1 MIDEVKYKGFTA
13 AGSDYDC
20 GDGELAAVMGL
31 LPDNVSAGGNVSLS
45 AIQRA
50 KTVLKLGSKDCTVL
64 YVHRGDKYTN
74 YIVVDTSGSAVPGDS
89 ILASKANLYR
99 KCRLYWSVNGK
110 DLRELCDLKGD
121 GLYRVSAVGNTLML
135 LTTSGVQYMLWEQEK
150 STYKTLGSEIPDIS
164 LRFGLQGELKQS
176 DKLDVSV
183 VNFDKG
189 VSKSE
194 WGGVFEK
201 RLNGKSTLRLK
212 IRDSEKKEITDYV
225 LGYVNKFIAEN
236 YEKNGKFIYP
246 FFVRYAYR
254 LYDGSLTKHSAP
266 ILMMPSTDCSPI
278 CMEEGMHFYKDG
290 DNVFYST
297 VKINYRVI
305 GMVCDL
311 DYVVTDN
318 AAAIGSLGNWKDIV
332 KSVDIYVSSPIYTY
346 KQSGDIEYLNI
357 MPLSSSEIKSTKS
370 VCRLK
375 DVQAE
380 GKYSDW
386 NWLDAYR
393 KAFSED
399 DISLHV
405 DFGFKAFIEI
415 PKTSFKSVIENVNT
429 CRDFYLIKSINIE
442 ELASGAR
449 KKIDIDEYFL
459 KALVNRQTMA
469 DDYDSHDRLTAK
481 YSFVYNQRLNLA
493 GLSKKLFGGFNP
505 SAVNTAVN
513 SDGIEAAEQKMSKVR
528 AYVYVKQGGRNIVV
542 ESDTKDMFCNVPI
555 YYFYYPNANA
565 YRAIIRVQGG
575 WEFGEWNASKERYFE
590 LPLESHVGL
599 NGAFWFGNFKRLGEM
614 TELDTEV
621 FDAANIPIVSS
632 SENRTVG
639 MENKIYASKVNNPF
653 VFPVLGITT
662 VGVGEVYGVSTAAK
676 ALSEGQFGQFP
687 LYAFTSDGVWALEV
701 ASNGAYSARQPIT
714 RDVCVDKDSITQIDS
729 AVLFA
734 TARGIMMLSG
744 SQSTCISDVLE
755 SEDAFSLAALRFG
768 AEIIKLAGLSD
779 RHFDYIPF
787 RQYIQD
793 SGMVFDYAHQR
804 IVLYNPT
811 KAYAYVYSLRT
822 KMWGMMENTIV
833 HGVNSY
839 PQALVMCNDGS
850 LVDLSEY
857 EEARETK
864 VLFVT
869 RPLKFGAP
877 DVLKTVESVI
887 QRGHFNDGSIKMV
900 LYGSKDLDYWNVVW
914 SSENHYLRGFSGS
927 PYKYFRIVGFG
938 SLASSQSL
946 SNASVSLRGRFAN
959 QLR

>member
-20 GDGELAAVMGL
+20 SDGELAAVMGL
-31 LPDNVSAGGNVSLS
+31 LPDHVSAGGNVSLS
-45 AIQRA
+45 AIQKA

-74 YIVVDTSGSAVPGDS
+74 YIVVDTSGSAVPGGS

-110 DLRELCDLKGD
+110 DLHELYDLKGD

-357 MPLSSSEIKSTKS
+357 TPLSSSEIKSTKS

-429 CRDFYLIKSINIE
+429 CRDFYLLKSINIE
-442 ELASGAR
+442 ELTSGVR
-449 KKIDIDEYFL
+449 KKIDVDEYFL

-599 NGAFWFGNFKRLGEM
+599 NGAFWFGNFKRLGDM

-768 AEIIKLAGLSD
+768 AEIIKLAGLLD
-779 RHFDYIPF
+779 KHFDYIPF

-793 SGMVFDYAHQR
+793 SGMVFDYARQR

-857 EEARETK
+857 DEAGESK

-900 LYGSKDLDYWNVVW
+900 LYGSKDLDHWSVVW

>member
-1 MIDEVKYKGFTA
+1 
-13 AGSDYDC
+13 
-20 GDGELAAVMGL
+20 
-31 LPDNVSAGGNVSLS
+31 
-45 AIQRA
+45 
-50 KTVLKLGSKDCTVL
+50 
-64 YVHRGDKYTN
+64 
-74 YIVVDTSGSAVPGDS
+74 
-89 ILASKANLYR
+89 
-99 KCRLYWSVNGK
+99 
-110 DLRELCDLKGD
+110 
-121 GLYRVSAVGNTLML
+121 
-135 LTTSGVQYMLWEQEK
+135 
-150 STYKTLGSEIPDIS
+150 
-164 LRFGLQGELKQS
+164 
-176 DKLDVSV
+176 
-183 VNFDKG
+183 
-189 VSKSE
+189 
-194 WGGVFEK
+194 
-201 RLNGKSTLRLK
+201 
-212 IRDSEKKEITDYV
+212 
-225 LGYVNKFIAEN
+225 
-236 YEKNGKFIYP
+236 
-246 FFVRYAYR
+246 
-254 LYDGSLTKHSAP
+254 
-266 ILMMPSTDCSPI
+266 
-278 CMEEGMHFYKDG
+278 
-290 DNVFYST
+290 
-297 VKINYRVI
+297 
-305 GMVCDL
+305 
-311 DYVVTDN
+311 
-318 AAAIGSLGNWKDIV
+318 
-332 KSVDIYVSSPIYTY
+332 
-346 KQSGDIEYLNI
+346 
-357 MPLSSSEIKSTKS
+357 
-370 VCRLK
+370 
-375 DVQAE
+375 
-380 GKYSDW
+380 
-386 NWLDAYR
+386 
-393 KAFSED
+393 
-399 DISLHV
+399 
-405 DFGFKAFIEI
+405 
-415 PKTSFKSVIENVNT
+415 
-429 CRDFYLIKSINIE
+429 
-442 ELASGAR
+442 
-449 KKIDIDEYFL
+449 
-459 KALVNRQTMA
+459 
-469 DDYDSHDRLTAK
+469 
-481 YSFVYNQRLNLA
+481 
-493 GLSKKLFGGFNP
+493 
-505 SAVNTAVN
+505 
-513 SDGIEAAEQKMSKVR
+513 
-528 AYVYVKQGGRNIVV
+528 
-542 ESDTKDMFCNVPI
+542 
-555 YYFYYPNANA
+555 
-565 YRAIIRVQGG
+565 
-575 WEFGEWNASKERYFE
+575 
-590 LPLESHVGL
+590 
-599 NGAFWFGNFKRLGEM
+599 M

-768 AEIIKLAGLSD
+768 AEIIKLAGLLD
-779 RHFDYIPF
+779 KHFDYIPF

-793 SGMVFDYAHQR
+793 SGMVFDYARQR

-900 LYGSKDLDYWNVVW
+900 LYGSKDLDHWSVVW

>member
-278 CMEEGMHFYKDG
+278 CMEEGVHFYKDG

-429 CRDFYLIKSINIE
+429 CRDFYLLKSINIE
-442 ELASGAR
+442 ELTSGVR

-481 YSFVYNQRLNLA
+481 YSFVYNQCLNLA

-768 AEIIKLAGLSD
+768 AEIIKLAGLLD
-779 RHFDYIPF
+779 KHFDYIPF

-793 SGMVFDYAHQR
+793 SGMVFDYARQR

-857 EEARETK
+857 DEARETK

-887 QRGHFNDGSIKMV
+887 QRGHFNDGSIKLV
-900 LYGSKDLDYWNVVW
+900 LYGSKDLDHWSVVW

>member
-1 MIDEVKYKGFTA
+1 MIDDVKYKGFTA
-13 AGSDYDC
+13 TGSDYDC
-20 GDGELAAVMGL
+20 SDGELAAVMGL
-31 LPDNVSAGGNVSLS
+31 LPDHVSAGGNVSLS
-45 AIQRA
+45 AIQKA

-74 YIVVDTSGSAVPGDS
+74 YIVVDTSGSAVPGGS

-110 DLRELCDLKGD
+110 DLHELCDLKGD

-254 LYDGSLTKHSAP
+254 LYDGSQTKHSAP

-357 MPLSSSEIKSTKS
+357 TPLSSSEIKGTKS

-429 CRDFYLIKSINIE
+429 CRDFYLLKSINIE
-442 ELASGAR
+442 ELTSGVR

-513 SDGIEAAEQKMSKVR
+513 SDGIEVAEQKMSKVR

-768 AEIIKLAGLSD
+768 AEIIKLAGLLD
-779 RHFDYIPF
+779 KHFDYIPF

-793 SGMVFDYAHQR
+793 SGMVFDYARQR

-900 LYGSKDLDYWNVVW
+900 LYGSKDLDHWSVVW

>member
-20 GDGELAAVMGL
+20 SDGELAAVMGL
-31 LPDNVSAGGNVSLS
+31 LPDHVSAGGNVSLS
-45 AIQRA
+45 AIQKA

-74 YIVVDTSGSAVPGDS
+74 YIVVDTSGSAVPGGS

-110 DLRELCDLKGD
+110 DLHELYDLKGD

-429 CRDFYLIKSINIE
+429 CRDFYLLKSINIE
-442 ELASGAR
+442 ELTSGVR

-779 RHFDYIPF
+779 KHFDYIPF

-839 PQALVMCNDGS
+839 PQALIMCNDGS

-900 LYGSKDLDYWNVVW
+900 LYGSKDLDHWSVVW

>member
-31 LPDNVSAGGNVSLS
+31 LPDNVSAGGNISLS
-45 AIQRA
+45 GIQEA
-50 KTVLKLGSKDCTVL
+50 KTVLKLGSKDSTVL

-74 YIVVDTSGSAVPGDS
+74 YIIVDVGYNAASNGSIV
-89 ILASKANLYR
+89 ASKSNLYR
-99 KCRLYWSVNGK
+99 GGHLYWSVNGT
-110 DLRELCDLKGD
+110 DIHELYDLKD
-121 GLYRVSAVGNTLML
+121 NGLYRISSVGNTLIL
-135 LTTSGVQYMLWEQEK
+135 LTTSGVQYLLWENERNA
-150 STYKTLGSEIPDIS
+150 YKILGSEIPDVS
-164 LRFGLQGELKQS
+164 LLFGLQGELKQS
-176 DKLDVSV
+176 DKLDVSI

-189 VSKSE
+189 VSKAE
-194 WGGVFEK
+194 WGGFLND

-236 YEKNGKFIYP
+236 YERNGKFIYP

-266 ILMMPSTDCSPI
+266 ILMIPSTECSPI
-278 CMEEGMHFYKDG
+278 CMEEGMNFYKAG
-290 DNVFYST
+290 DKVFFST
-297 VKINYRVI
+297 TQINYSVF

-311 DYVVTDN
+311 DYIVTDDTGV
-318 AAAIGSLGNWKDIV
+318 IEKLKVWKDIV
-332 KSVDIYVSSPIYTY
+332 KSVDVYISAPIYTY

-357 MPLSSSEIKSTKS
+357 TPVLSSDMTTVKS
-370 VCRLK
+370 VCNLK
-375 DVQAE
+375 EVQAE

-386 NWLDAYR
+386 SWITAY
-393 KAFSED
+393 KKKFNVSDGAQYAD
-399 DISLHV
+399 V
-405 DFGFKAFIEI
+405 GFKASIEI
-415 PKTSFKSVIENVNT
+415 PKVPLKTVLENVKT
-429 CRDFYLIKSINIE
+429 CRDFYLLKSINIE
-442 ELASGAR
+442 ELTSGVR

-459 KALVNRQTMA
+459 KALVNRQTMT

-481 YSFVYNQRLNLA
+481 YSFVYNQRLNLT
-493 GLSKKLFGGFNP
+493 GLSKTLFSGFNP

-542 ESDTKDMFCNVPI
+542 ESDTKNIFCNVPI

-565 YRAIIRVQGG
+565 YKAIIRIQGD

-590 LPLESHVGL
+590 LPLESHIGL
-599 NGAFWFGNFKRLGEM
+599 NGAFWFGNFRRLGDM
-614 TELDTEV
+614 KELDTEAFNGV
-621 FDAANIPIVSS
+621 NIPIVSTS
-632 SENRTVG
+632 ANRTVNIA
-639 MENKIYASKVNNPF
+639 NKIYTSKVNNPF
-653 VFPVLGITT
+653 VFPILGITT
-662 VGVGEVYGVSTAAK
+662 VGVGEVYGISTAAK

-714 RDVCVDKDSITQIDS
+714 RDVCVDKDSITQVDS

-734 TARGIMMLSG
+734 TTRGIMMLSG
-744 SQSTCISDVLE
+744 SQSTCITEVLE
-755 SEDAFSLAALRFG
+755 SEDAFSLGSLRFG
-768 AEIIKLAGLSD
+768 PEIIKLAGLLD
-779 RHFDYIPF
+779 KHFDYIPF

-793 SGMVFDYAHQR
+793 SGMVFDYTHQR

-822 KMWGMMENTIV
+822 KMWGMMTSSIT

-839 PQALVMCNDGS
+839 PQALAMCSDGS
-850 LVDLSEY
+850 LIDLSEY
-857 EEARETK
+857 ENRDDAK
-864 VLFVT
+864 FLFVT
-869 RPLKFGAP
+869 RPLKFGVP
-877 DVLKTVESVI
+877 DVLKTVESII
-887 QRGHFNDGSIKMV
+887 QRGHFNDGSVKMV
-900 LYGSKDLDYWNVVW
+900 LYGSVDLNSWNIVW

-938 SLASSQSL
+938 SLTTSQSL
-946 SNASVSLRGRFAN
+946 SNASVSLRGRFNN

>member
-31 LPDNVSAGGNVSLS
+31 LPDHVSAGGNVSLS
-45 AIQRA
+45 AIQKA

-74 YIVVDTSGSAVPGDS
+74 YIVVDTSGSAVPGGS

-110 DLRELCDLKGD
+110 DLHELYDLKGD

-429 CRDFYLIKSINIE
+429 CRDFYLLKSINIE
-442 ELASGAR
+442 ELTSGVR

-621 FDAANIPIVSS
+621 FDAANIPIVSN

-755 SEDAFSLAALRFG
+755 SEDAFSLATLRFG
-768 AEIIKLAGLSD
+768 AEIIKLAGLLD
-779 RHFDYIPF
+779 KHFDYIPF

-857 EEARETK
+857 EEARESK

-900 LYGSKDLDYWNVVW
+900 LYGSKDLDHWSVVW

-946 SNASVSLRGRFAN
+946 SNASVFLRGRFAN

>member
-429 CRDFYLIKSINIE
+429 CRDFYLLKSINIE
-442 ELASGAR
+442 ELTSGVR

-768 AEIIKLAGLSD
+768 SEIINIAGLSD

-793 SGMVFDYAHQR
+793 SGMVFDYARQR

-857 EEARETK
+857 EEARESK
-864 VLFVT
+864 VLFAT

-900 LYGSKDLDYWNVVW
+900 LYGSKDLDHWSVVW

>member
-20 GDGELAAVMGL
+20 SDGELAAVMGL
-31 LPDNVSAGGNVSLS
+31 LPDHVSAGGNVSLS
-45 AIQRA
+45 AIQKA

-64 YVHRGDKYTN
+64 YVHRSDKYTN
-74 YIVVDTSGSAVPGDS
+74 YIVVDTSGSAVPGGS

-110 DLRELCDLKGD
+110 DLHELCDLKGD

-176 DKLDVSV
+176 DKLDVSI

-311 DYVVTDN
+311 DYVVADN

-357 MPLSSSEIKSTKS
+357 TPLSSSEIKSTKS

-469 DDYDSHDRLTAK
+469 
-481 YSFVYNQRLNLA
+481 
-493 GLSKKLFGGFNP
+493 
-505 SAVNTAVN
+505 
-513 SDGIEAAEQKMSKVR
+513 
-528 AYVYVKQGGRNIVV
+528 YVKQGGRNIVV

-565 YRAIIRVQGG
+565 YSAIIRVQGG

-599 NGAFWFGNFKRLGEM
+599 NGAFWFGNFRRLGEM

-755 SEDAFSLAALRFG
+755 SEDAFSLATLRFG
-768 AEIIKLAGLSD
+768 SEIIKLAGLSD

-793 SGMVFDYAHQR
+793 SGMVFDYARQR

-857 EEARETK
+857 EETRETK

-869 RPLKFGAP
+869 RPLKLGAP

-900 LYGSKDLDYWNVVW
+900 LYGSKDLDHWSVVW